1 MQVDLSALFS
11 EELGNKKYKL
21 ILNARLWLH
30 FDFFFRIW
38 GHDCTPSIAS
48 KRGGK
53 KHLNSIPDQ
62 FPCHHLKDCLSKD
75 LEEWFYSFR
84 FCLQTF
90 RFFQTTSLSNQ
101 LRFHFSTALQSTN
114 RGTQSGEP
122 NTFATS
128 QPWKGSISRG
138 RLMEQLL
145 GKIVLIPSCLMS
157 VLQSSGLAVSFAC
170 HVTAYWY
177 WVGRYLAH
185 WMDRNVWWW
194 ERENEVGK
202 LISSVESPGTKR

>member
-1 MQVDLSALFS
+1 MTAFWIF
-11 EELGNKKYKL
+11 Y
-21 ILNARLWLH
+21 
-30 FDFFFRIW
+30 FFRIW
-38 GHDCTPSIAS
+38 GHDYTPSIAS

-53 KHLNSIPDQ
+53 KHLNSTLFYWSIPFSRQ
-62 FPCHHLKDCLSKD
+62 LKDCLSKD
-75 LEEWFYSFR
+75 LKEWFISFC

-101 LRFHFSTALQSTN
+101 LRFHSSTASPSTN

-122 NTFATS
+122 STFATS
-128 QPWKGSISRG
+128 QPWRGSISRG

-145 GKIVLIPSCLMS
+145 GKIVLTPSCLMR

-202 LISSVESPGTKR
+202 VTFSVESPGTKR